1 MRTVHAASHGRPASY
16 IATCSSPSARD
27 DSLRLRAREEH
38 ISRNIHHHITKHMLS
53 CLARAR
59 GQLLGDVMGH
69 AGTTS
74 IVTLR
79 VFPLPFDPS
88 HAHIVGLQATTLG
101 DRVFCCCHRTARME
115 QFIPATIRHGWL
127 GSRVVSVLDSDAG
140 AYRFKSQ
147 SRRCRLTVLG
157 KLFTPIASL
166 FTKQPNW

>member
-1 MRTVHAASHGRPASY
+1 MAVRRRT
-16 IATCSSPSARD
+16 
-27 DSLRLRAREEH
+27 LRLAAVPQLATTACDSVPGRSTLGGTPTT
-38 ISRNIHHHITKHMLS
+38 ISRNTC
-53 CLARAR
+53 CLVSRAR

-79 VFPLPFDPS
+79 VSPLPFDPS

-101 DRVFCCCHRTARME
+101 DRVFCCCRRTARME